1 MIKKK
6 FIALLLAAATLLPLS
21 AQQLPNP
28 GFEEDW
34 KEYVPWNSN
43 ENKSPVG
50 TTPPGWNVANTIGN
64 GKLGVYTLGFN
75 VAGYN
80 AQESSSTGAVKII
93 NESAPMSQ
101 YVPGYVTLGTPWSTS
116 ATKMVINVIDKDG
129 GTFGPDNLSF
139 TFRPDAISFMY
150 QANNKPGSAIVYLW
164 SGKYE
169 QADVPGNIVTSG
181 SPTKKNMID
190 RDRHILKDVG
200 GKDVDEWNVWTNN
213 QLGGAFIS
221 SGKLIAYAKARPEI
235 TDDWTEYT
243 LDINYVQDAE
253 APEKIN
259 VIFATGDYFTQPT
272 ADDKNNTMTVDDV
285 KLLYYSRLASVSF
298 GNYDVPNFDSKT
310 YNYTV
315 HTDFPEVKD
324 VKYKLL
330 GQSGMAK
337 ATVAR
342 DEKAQTITITVTNSN
357 GTDEGF
363 EDIDGKSS
371 HTYVF
376 HFPTYTD
383 KTADINVEYTH
394 DCIGGSILL
403 NYVYTVHNY
412 YGDED
417 PEMTI
422 TLHRDNEDITD
433 KLTWWIM
440 QGKAPLKK
448 ITRDEGKLVCDGKL
462 AYVGDALKYNS
473 ADEAIKN
480 PVTARLSAKLG
491 DLTLVDGHE
500 IELNDPGTVT
510 GIENVAA
517 DAADAPVEYFNMQG
531 MRIERPM
538 PGTPAIRRQGSRVE
552 KIIMK

>member
-28 GFEEDW
+28 GFEDKW
-34 KEYVPWNSN
+34 VDCTPWTSSN
-43 ENKSPVG
+43 NDKTEGKTPSPWTISHTVG
-50 TTPPGWNVANTIGN
+50 ISGLGATSVGEETT
-64 GKLGVYTLGFN
+64 
-75 VAGYN
+75 GYN
-80 AQESSSTGAVKII
+80 NTGSAVLIHNQPNIFMSSQII
-93 NESAPMSQ
+93 
-101 YVPGYVTLGTPWSTS
+101 PGYLTLGTTWSTAVGTS
-116 ATKMVINVIDKDG
+116 AKNKDG
-129 GTFGPDNLSF
+129 GTFNGYNFP
-139 TFRPDAISFMY
+139 FRPDAISFMFKV
-150 QANNKPGSAIVYLW
+150 NGGKSASAVVYLW
-164 SGKYE
+164 KGTYS
-169 QADVPGNIVTSG
+169 QASVPANIVLNG
-181 SPTKKNMID
+181 SPKTETMID
-190 RDRHILKDVG
+190 RERNILGRETEQG
-200 GKDVDEWNVWTNN
+200 GEVTKTD
-213 QLGGAFIS
+213 GAE
-221 SGKLIAYAKARPEI
+221 LIAVYDCDYANTPLADISNTWTSVEI
-235 TDDWTEYT
+235 PLEYKSAAT
-243 LDINYVQDAE
+243 
-253 APEKIN
+253 PEKIN
-259 VIFATGDYFTQPT
+259 VIFSAGDYF
-272 ADDKNNTMTVDDV
+272 NNKPEKGDNLSVDDV
-285 KLLYYSRLASVSF
+285 KLLYYSRLESVKF
-298 GNYDVPNFDSKT
+298 GDYEVPQFDSKN
-310 YNYTV
+310 YDYTV
-315 HTDFPEVKD
+315 HTDFPSVDD
-324 VKYKLL
+324 VIYKLL

-337 ATVAR
+337 ADVTA
-342 DEKAQTITITVTNSN
+342 DEDTQTITITVTNALENTSAADYGDYDN
-357 GTDEGF
+357 KNT
-363 EDIDGKSS
+363 

-383 KTADINVEYTH
+383 KTADIKVEYTH

-433 KLTWWIM
+433 ILTWWIM
-440 QGKAPLKK
+440 QEKAPLKK